1 MSAWIWVGLG
11 GALGAIARFGVQRVL
26 AVYPT
31 LPLATLTVN
40 VLGSFFIGYLAALI
54 LARTGTDDLR
64 LFLVTGFLGAF
75 TTFSTFSL
83 ETLHLFQQGEVFRGV
98 LNVAAN
104 VLFCLLAVWLGFVLA
119 RQFMQ
124 G

>member
-1 MSAWIWVGLG
+1 MSAWLWVGLG
-11 GALGAIARFGVQRVL
+11 GALGAVARFAVQRVL
-26 AVYPT
+26 SVYPAF
-31 LPLATLTVN
+31 PLATLTVN
-40 VLGSFFIGYLAALI
+40 VLGSFFIGYLAALF
-54 LARTGTDDLR
+54 LVRTDANDLR

-83 ETLHLFQQGEVFRGV
+83 ETLQLFQHGEAVRGIV
-98 LNVAAN
+98 NIAAN
-104 VLFCLLAVWLGFVLA
+104 MAFCLIAVWLGFVLA